1 MNKKKSFCHILC
13 YHILFY
19 LIFTASL
26 CIFISGC
33 AAPPR
38 PDTDPFYDKKALAL
52 AKQIKSFNQH
62 IIAARGT
69 GWAKVKTDTKHAK
82 FKIAWAAVYPNKLRI
97 TFLISANPIET
108 IIATGEKITFI
119 SHTGQHFKYSYNSK
133 DPDMERYIKVPIKM
147 SEMILL
153 LLGRFPANNFNDT
166 YFAPS
171 DPSLST
177 IVLKQNSNNLI
188 QFFHFDNKK
197 SCNSMWKEN
206 YNENLIYKIIIQK
219 YKRYGSDNIPVQ
231 LIIKDDNNKKLFL
244 EITSFI
250 VNPPIKES
258 VFQLT
263 E

>member
-1 MNKKKSFCHILC
+1 MNKKF
-13 YHILFY
+13 LFY
-19 LIFTASL
+19 LVFIACL
-26 CIFISGC
+26 CIFIFGC
-33 AAPPR
+33 APQR
-38 PDTDPFYDKKALAL
+38 PDTDPFLDKKALVL
-52 AKQIKSFNQH
+52 AKQIKSYNKH
-62 IIAARGT
+62 IFAAKGT
-69 GWAKVKTDTKHAK
+69 GWARLKTDTKHAK

-108 IIATGEKITFI
+108 IIASGEKITFI
-119 SHTGQHFKYSYNSK
+119 SHTGQHLKHSYKSK
-133 DPDMERYIKVPIKM
+133 NPDMEKYINVPIKM

-177 IVLKQNSNNLI
+177 IVLKQNLESSL

-197 SCNSMWKEN
+197 SCDSLWKEN
-206 YNENLIYKIIIQK
+206 YNEKLIYKTVIQK
-219 YKRYGSDNIPVQ
+219 YKIYGSDNIPVK
-231 LIIKDDNNKKLFL
+231 LVIRDNNNRKLFL
-244 EITSFI
+244 EITNFI
-250 VNPPIKES
+250 INPSIKES